1 MSETSAG
8 KMRWYAGLTRY
19 HYLVLTVAC
28 LGWSFDTMD
37 QWLFVFSKQHAITSL
52 LGDAGTPDLV
62 AWYNGLLTAIMMI
75 GWATGG
81 LVFGMYGDRLGRTK
95 TMALTILIY
104 AGFTGLSAFSWDIY
118 SFAAFRFLTGLGI
131 GGEFAAGAALVAESL
146 PAHARPTALGV
157 VQGTSALGNIGAGL
171 INLGM
176 SSHMSTD
183 TAWRWMFAV
192 GFLPALLVAVIVFFI
207 SEPEQ
212 WKLARARANEGKE
225 RVGSMGDL
233 FRDPVIRRNTLVALT
248 LASVGVIGFWGIG
261 TWTPE
266 LYRAVF
272 NPEND
277 PALKAMVEKQVSF
290 VGMAQNFGGF
300 FGAICFAWIAQA
312 IGRRPAFA
320 IALLSCLIVIPI
332 TVFFTDTFAKAI
344 VLFFCLGFVLLLLL
358 GGFAVYFPELFP
370 TRLRSTGTG
379 FCYNVARFVTAGGVL
394 VSGSLAKNFGYVNS
408 ALLMCGIF
416 IIGLMVLPLAPET
429 RNKPLPE

>member
-1 MSETSAG
+1 MSETNAG
-8 KMRWYAGLTRY
+8 KMRWYAGLTKY

-52 LGDAGTPDLV
+52 LGEAGTPELV

-104 AGFTGLSAFSWDIY
+104 AGFTGLSAFSWDIF
-118 SFAAFRFLTGLGI
+118 SFATFRFLTGLGI

-146 PAHARPTALGV
+146 PAHSRPTALGV

-192 GFLPALLVAVIVFFI
+192 GFLPALLVAVIIFFI

-212 WKLARARANEGKE
+212 WKHARARANEGKE

-277 PALKAMVEKQVSF
+277 PALKAMVEKQVSY

-320 IALLSCLIVIPI
+320 VALLSCLVVIPI

-379 FCYNVARFVTAGGVL
+379 FCYNVARFVTAAGVL